1 MTIEQIKEQLSN
13 RFVGILAANR
23 GFAIDKPEID
33 LGIDYQLKKIFNY
46 TLPNGKNRL
55 SVDSRYIDIQ
65 LKATTEN
72 TIVEEQDSIK
82 YDLEAKTYN
91 DLIHRLKNGIAPL
104 ILILFVLPSDQ
115 NDWVDIDETELKI
128 RRNAYWYIPTDN
140 SDFTENEYRIRV
152 TIPKTN
158 RLGIDCFNDL
168 HQQLYQ

>member
-23 GFAIDKPEID
+23 GFAIDKPEVD

-158 RLGIDCFNDL
+158 RLGIDCFNNL